1 MAGHSKWNNIKRKKE
16 KTDGKRAKIFTKISR
31 EIIVAVKEGGGDPSA
46 NHRLATLIQKAKAN
60 NVPNDNIERL
70 IKKAGGEDAGS
81 FDEVVYE
88 GYGPKGVAVIVRAAT
103 DNRNRTA
110 SDMRHYF
117 DKYGGNLGSVGC
129 VSYLFADCGTIIVLR
144 DGVDEDNLM
153 EAALS
158 FGAEDFITEEEVYII
173 KTPPS
178 EVYTIQSQLEG
189 AGFTIESAEAEK
201 EPSTWVKLENS
212 EDIRLMNLL
221 LSHIEDSDDVTEVFH
236 NWEEE

>member
-31 EIIVAVKEGGGDPSA
+31 EIIVAVKAGGPDPSA

-60 NVPNDNIERL
+60 NVPNDNIDRL
-70 IKKAGGEDAGS
+70 VKKAGGADAGDY
-81 FDEVVYE
+81 DEVVYE
-88 GYGPKGVAVIVRAAT
+88 GYGPKGVAVIVHAAT

-117 DKYGGNLGSVGC
+117 DKYGGNLGTVGC

-144 DGVDEDNLM
+144 EGVDEDSLM
-153 EAALS
+153 DAALS
-158 FGAEDFITEEEVYII
+158 AGAEDFVTEEEAYII
-173 KTPPS
+173 KTQRGD
-178 EVYTIQSQLEG
+178 VYRIQSELEA
-189 AGFTIESAEAEK
+189 AGFPVESAEEEK
-201 EPSTWVKLENS
+201 EPATWVTLEEA

-221 LSHIEDSDDVTEVFH
+221 LSHIDDCDDVTEVFH
-236 NWEEE
+236 NWEEC